1 VTRARDLGLPA
12 LLAATLVAPACD
24 SAGVQPSVSPQ
35 PQATA
40 RSGGAAVDLDDRCFG
55 TAPAATN
62 AAWEHQVIELVNRER
77 EANGLPPLKHVTSLT
92 EAARWYANDMVDDD
106 YFGPDHD
113 TYDRAEGSLVKVC
126 AWRARIGAFYTG
138 ANALGENLGE
148 GYTSP
153 QAAVAGWMGSSRH
166 RANILNGDYR
176 ETGVGYRAV
185 GSHGHCWVQD
195 FGRRETAYP
204 VVINGE
210 AASTDRRIV
219 SLDVYGRWS
228 EVRVRNDSEAFG
240 PWRPFA
246 HTLEWTLADVDG
258 LRTVDVEMRG
268 GSTTATARD
277 TITLYLSRR

>member
-1 VTRARDLGLPA
+1 VTCARRLGLTV
-12 LLAATLVAPACD
+12 LLVTPACN
-24 SAGVQPSVSPQ
+24 SPATRSPAPPR

-40 RSGGAAVDLDDRCFG
+40 PAGSAAIAHDARCFG

-62 AAWEHQVIELVNRER
+62 AAWEQQVIELVNRER
-77 EANGLPPLKHVTSLT
+77 KATGLPPLKHVTSLT

-138 ANALGENLGE
+138 ANAVGENLGE
-148 GYTSP
+148 GHTSP
-153 QAAVAGWMGSSRH
+153 QAAVAGWMGSSAH

-176 ETGVGYRAV
+176 ETGVGYRAG

-195 FGRRETAYP
+195 FGRRETVYP

-210 AASTDRRIV
+210 TASTDSRIV

-228 EVRVRNDSEAFG
+228 EVRLRNDSEAFG
-240 PWRPFA
+240 PWRPFT

-258 LRTVDVEMRG
+258 QRTVEVEMRE